1 MCCCCCCRF
10 CCGAPTTDE
19 RIHAPALHDASQ
31 IAYCRCW
38 GRASLPP
45 INSTLVAAAML
56 YVHTSK
62 LKMSK
67 FKFEVSTLHGES
79 FQQPENFKIAVGS
92 KIRIFYNLDKLFHR
106 YDKLLKLA
114 ANRSS
119 SILFLTHS
127 AVPSCLLLPP
137 AQPSFNT
144 QPKIDAPATPFSC
157 GGSIN
162 ADVTRDDAVSCA
174 ADHVNFSSAPQNVF
188 FLSFYIKTSA
198 SRTARHSMD
207 RAVDR
212 CMYSYPFRQVG
223 G

>member
-1 MCCCCCCRF
+1 MLFYFCGCCYVVCLHEQ
-10 CCGAPTTDE
+10 TKDE
-19 RIHAPALHDASQ
+19 PLS
-31 IAYCRCW
+31 
-38 GRASLPP
+38 
-45 INSTLVAAAML
+45 
-56 YVHTSK
+56 
-62 LKMSK
+62 
-67 FKFEVSTLHGES
+67 KFEVSTLHGES

-174 ADHVNFSSAPQNVF
+174 ARPRELFFRASERIFFVLLQHQPAHHQQAEQQGTAWSSG
-188 FLSFYIKTSA
+188 Y
-198 SRTARHSMD
+198 
-207 RAVDR
+207 
-212 CMYSYPFRQVG
+212 MYSHPFDKPEARLGTPSLQQQQQHSY
-223 G
+223 